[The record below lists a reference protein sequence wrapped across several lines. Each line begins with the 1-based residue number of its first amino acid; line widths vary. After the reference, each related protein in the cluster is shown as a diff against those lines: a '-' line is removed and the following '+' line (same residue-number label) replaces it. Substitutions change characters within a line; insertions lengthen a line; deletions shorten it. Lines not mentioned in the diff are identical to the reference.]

1 MALSM
6 KHFVLFYD
14 YPPDF
19 RERRAPY
26 RAAHIEHAKA
36 SAARG
41 ELQAGGA
48 FAEDDPPLGML
59 LFKAESAEAAAA
71 FARADPYVVNGVV
84 LAWRVREWV
93 TVVGA
98 DALTKI

>member
-1 MALSM
+1 M

-19 RERRAPY
+19 RERRAPF
-26 RAAHIEHAKA
+26 RAAHIEHANA
-36 SAARG
+36 SVARG

-59 LFKAESAEAAAA
+59 LFKAERAEAAEA
-71 FARADPYVVNGVV
+71 FAQADPYVVNGVV
-84 LAWRVREWV
+84 LSWRVREWV
-93 TVVGA
+93 TVVGPL
-98 DALTKI
+98 ALAGVV

>member
-1 MALSM
+1 M

-19 RERRAPY
+19 RERRAPH
-26 RAAHIEHAKA
+26 RAMHLEHAKA
-36 SAARG
+36 SEARD
-41 ELQAGGA
+41 ELQLGGA

-59 LFKAESAEAAAA
+59 LFKSESAQVAED

-84 LAWRVREWV
+84 LSWRVREWV
-93 TVVGA
+93 TVVGPL
-98 DALTKI
+98 ALTKV